1 MFIPVGVHYQQI
13 LQVNK
18 DVNGNVTEREL
29 MGVRVS
35 SVQSMDLVL
44 SNPLITIL

>member
-18 DVNGNVTEREL
+18 DENGNVTEREL

-35 SVQSMDLVL
+35 SVHRSGAE
-44 SNPLITIL
+44 